1 MVEFG
6 YIPARHEDL
15 FYRNT
20 RCLLRGVR
28 RRFIWVSLIQSGLM
42 GFKDSQ
48 LRRPGDSAAVSC
60 GPDWLMLILKKLKYL
75 ARKADIMDAEE
86 IAKKYS
92 MNELRPI
99 AKKYGIATRC
109 VKKIDIVK
117 AFPPEAI
124 AELEDKKA

>member
-1 MVEFG
+1 
-6 YIPARHEDL
+6 
-15 FYRNT
+15 
-20 RCLLRGVR
+20 
-28 RRFIWVSLIQSGLM
+28 
-42 GFKDSQ
+42 
-48 LRRPGDSAAVSC
+48 
-60 GPDWLMLILKKLKYL
+60 MLISKKLKYL
-75 ARKADIMDAEE
+75 AEEANIMDAEE

-124 AELEDKKA
+124 AELEGKKA